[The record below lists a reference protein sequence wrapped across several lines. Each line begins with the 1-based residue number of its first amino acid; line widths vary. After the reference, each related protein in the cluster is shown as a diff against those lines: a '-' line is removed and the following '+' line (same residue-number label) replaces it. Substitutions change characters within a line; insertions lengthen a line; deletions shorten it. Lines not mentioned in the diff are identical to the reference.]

1 MAALRHAKIVR
12 DTRGKTRGMAR
23 KQRRKKA
30 QNMQWLRTLFGTDD
44 LPAPIEAPVLM
55 EALRAS
61 LLDSL
66 ALCHPHIET
75 EPALPDLHE
84 ALRTPALLPA
94 ARRVVEA
101 LESAAPKAAPAWS
114 EAWEAFAACKQ
125 RLARERGIDAPALAA
140 LMPPA
145 PQFLFV
151 RIGRC
156 LTDGIIPMRTRDY
169 FSAHDAIHPC
179 EELPPCDTWLGIA
192 EDGRGAGLICW
203 VPSWAGDY
211 ATIATQSDYVDMY
224 MSGLP

>member
-1 MAALRHAKIVR
+1 
-12 DTRGKTRGMAR
+12 
-23 KQRRKKA
+23 
-30 QNMQWLRTLFGTDD
+30 MQWLRTLFGIGDS
-44 LPAPIEAPVLM
+44 PAPVEAPVLT

-94 ARRVVEA
+94 ARRLVEA
-101 LESAAPKAAPAWS
+101 LEAPAPKAVSAWS

-125 RLARERGIDAPALAA
+125 RLARERRIDAQALAA

-151 RIGRC
+151 RIGQC
-156 LTDGIIPMRTRDY
+156 LTDDMIPVETRRY
-169 FSAHDAIHPC
+169 ITVHAAIHEC
-179 EELPPCDTWLGIA
+179 EELPPCDTWIGAA
-192 EDGRGAGLICW
+192 EDAQGAGIICW
-203 VPSWAGDY
+203 VPDWARAHMATALELDY
-211 ATIATQSDYVDMY
+211 LGMFAP
-224 MSGLP
+224 GLPA